1 MIPGSIASLNL
12 RLETLR
18 VWTPLHRTDD
28 IRRLRLD
35 QILLH
40 AQVLDDELLPLLR
53 VLSHE
58 EREQFVGAVEV
69 VEVDRV
75 EGNKGQIN

>member
-1 MIPGSIASLNL
+1 MRSVGGRRPL
-12 RLETLR
+12 R
-18 VWTPLHRTDD
+18 HRFH
-28 IRRLRLD
+28 

-40 AQVLDDELLPLLR
+40 AQVFDDALLPLLC

-75 EGNKGQIN
+75 EGNKGLIN